1 MAVAAVTALRLL
13 HDWEGLVVEKSVI
26 DSDIPM
32 TAAAANAAIN

>member
-1 MAVAAVTALRLL
+1 MTGR
-13 HDWEGLVVEKSVI
+13 GLVVEKSVI